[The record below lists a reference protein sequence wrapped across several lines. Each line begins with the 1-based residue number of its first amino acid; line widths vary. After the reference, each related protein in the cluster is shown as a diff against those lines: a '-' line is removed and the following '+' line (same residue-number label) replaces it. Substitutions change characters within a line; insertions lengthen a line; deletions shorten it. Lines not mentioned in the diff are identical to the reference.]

1 MTIRARLMCWYAV
14 ILGLSLVLMGAVLK
28 QEWDEHIQQLREG
41 IRHDEPV
48 WEEVG
53 EVMLFYGVPTAVL
66 LLLVGNWLL
75 RKALA
80 PISALIEA
88 AERINLE
95 NLTRRLPRTGNGD
108 ELDRLTDVFNGMMQ
122 RLEDSFRHVR
132 EFTLDASHELKTPL
146 TIMRAELESAL
157 REEGSAAAC
166 RDVFVSQL
174 DEIQRLTRI
183 VDGLTL
189 LAKADAGQLALKSEP
204 VRLDELVQESVADGQ
219 ILAQSIGVAVHL
231 RTCEPITLWGD
242 RHRLRQLLLNLTE
255 NAIKYNHK
263 NGSVTVDLRRAN
275 GAAELRVSNTGPG
288 ISPEKIPR
296 VFDRFFRGD
305 PARNSE
311 IEGCGLG
318 LSIARWIVRA
328 HGGDIKITSMPRADT
343 TVTVQLPVDAGAV
356 ADTAPRS
363 GQTTLVKA

>member
-1 MTIRARLMCWYAV
+1 
-14 ILGLSLVLMGAVLK
+14 
-28 QEWDEHIQQLREG
+28 
-41 IRHDEPV
+41 
-48 WEEVG
+48 
-53 EVMLFYGVPTAVL
+53 
-66 LLLVGNWLL
+66 
-75 RKALA
+75 
-80 PISALIEA
+80 
-88 AERINLE
+88 
-95 NLTRRLPRTGNGD
+95 
-108 ELDRLTDVFNGMMQ
+108 
-122 RLEDSFRHVR
+122 
-132 EFTLDASHELKTPL
+132 
-146 TIMRAELESAL
+146 
-157 REEGSAAAC
+157 
-166 RDVFVSQL
+166 
-174 DEIQRLTRI
+174 
-183 VDGLTL
+183 
-189 LAKADAGQLALKSEP
+189 
-204 VRLDELVQESVADGQ
+204 
-219 ILAQSIGVAVHL
+219 VHL